1 MIIDSNLVPVDDE
14 VRTRGWDD
22 EVNFWKDFVV
32 SDRFRINWC
41 QTAPNPELELEIDA
55 FVKLLACEIHKS
67 GDRARILDVGSG
79 PVSILTNSFIDIPA
93 DLVAADPLAHDYDTL
108 WQAPY

>member
-1 MIIDSNLVPVDDE
+1 MIIDSNLVPV
-14 VRTRGWDD
+14 DD

-79 PVSILTNSFIDIPA
+79 PVSILTNSFIHIPA
-93 DLVAADPLAHDYDTL
+93 DLVAADPLA
-108 WQAPY
+108 QPRFSNAQRVAE